1 MTAIFRFLGVFIG
14 ILLFHFTAYGQ
25 SPGTNSSQEEP
36 MIYIEGFNYP
46 TFEPYTH
53 YGWFRVNFGITPTTE
68 FSVGGDHYR
77 NVGADRF
84 AIPIELRQYIG
95 EKIFVIG
102 GYEREWDLLNEGKGK
117 PNPIPVDEMYFGVG
131 HDVSPNMMMD
141 IRIARPLGEQRFY
154 KVGLEGVRTRL
165 EVGTCLKF

>member
-1 MTAIFRFLGVFIG
+1 MMANSRFLGIFIG

-25 SPGTNSSQEEP
+25 SPGTNSPQEEP
-36 MIYIEGFNYP
+36 LIYIEGFNYP

-68 FSVGGDHYR
+68 FSVGGEHYR
-77 NVGADRF
+77 NLLADRF
-84 AIPIELRQYIG
+84 ALSFELRQYIS
-95 EKIFVIG
+95 ENTFLIG
-102 GYEREWDLLNEGKGK
+102 GHEMEWDLRNRGIGK
-117 PNPIPVDEMYFGVG
+117 PNPIPINEVYFGVG

-165 EVGTCLKF
+165 EVGTRLKF